1 MMSVLAKGL
10 KLKKKSGGELEPDDF
25 YKDTSAT
32 KTRKPKNQQEKIE
45 QFMNSLQVM
54 YPKK

>member
-1 MMSVLAKGL
+1 MSVLAKGL